1 MARSKRTPKRDT
13 IVELSDFKTGYQAR
27 LKIPAQTLH
36 IAQSSPIS
44 VMDRRQIHRAQA
56 TICIQAKKQMMKA
69 GRSGSWLKW
78 EDIASSIVEL
88 AHLNEAVPVRTKP
101 LQGQLFSDS

>member
-27 LKIPAQTLH
+27 LKIPAQ
-36 IAQSSPIS
+36 
-44 VMDRRQIHRAQA
+44 